1 MNDSKIS
8 VRYSRALFQSALEK
22 KILDKVNQD
31 MIFISEVCKIPEAKE
46 FLHSPIIVPS
56 KKEAIFHKMLGDNVE
71 KITLSLIDLVVK
83 NGRESHIPAIARV
96 FIHETMKHKGITES
110 VLTTAVKVE
119 ANVKKQIADLISEV
133 FKTKVELKENID
145 ADIIGGFILRV
156 DDNYID
162 ASIRNKL
169 RKIKK
174 ELKGS
179 VITPENQKIFNKEF

>member
-8 VRYSRALFQSALEK
+8 VRYSRALFQSALGK

-31 MIFISEVCKIPEAKE
+31 MVFIAELCKIPETKE
-46 FLHSPIIVPS
+46 FLNSPIIVPS
-56 KKEAIFHKMLGDNVE
+56 KKSAIFHKMLGDNIE
-71 KITLSLIDLVVK
+71 EITLSLIDLVVK
-83 NGRESHIPAIARV
+83 NGRESYLPAIARV
-96 FIHETMKHKGITES
+96 FIHETMKYAGITQS
-110 VLTTAVKVE
+110 ILTTAVKVHPD
-119 ANVKKQIADLISEV
+119 VRQQITDLISEV
-133 FKTKVELKENID
+133 FKTRVEFIENID
-145 ADIIGGFILRV
+145 TEIIGGFILRV

-179 VITPENQKIFNKEF
+179 VISSD

>member
-1 MNDSKIS
+1 M
-8 VRYSRALFQSALEK
+8 

-31 MIFISEVCKIPEAKE
+31 MILISEICKVPETKE

-56 KKEAIFHKMLGDNVE
+56 KKTSIFHNILGDNVE

-83 NGRESHIPAIARV
+83 NGRERYLPSIARV
-96 FIHETMKHKGITES
+96 FIYETMKYKGIKETF
-110 VLTTAVKVE
+110 LTTAVSVNSE
-119 ANVKKQIADLISEV
+119 VKKQITNLVSEV
-133 FKTKVELKENID
+133 FNTKVELKEIID
-145 ADIIGGFILRV
+145 KDILGGFILQV

-162 ASIRNKL
+162 ASIKNKL

-179 VITPENQKIFNKEF
+179 VITS

>member
-8 VRYSRALFQSALEK
+8 VRYSRALFQLALEK
-22 KILDKVNQD
+22 KILDQVNLD
-31 MIFISEVCKIPEAKE
+31 MILISEVCKVPEVKE
-46 FLHSPIIVPS
+46 FLHSPIIYPS
-56 KKEAIFHKMLGDNVE
+56 KKEAILHKMFGDNIQ

-83 NGRESHIPAIARV
+83 NGRESYIPAIARV

-110 VLTTAVKVE
+110 VLTTAVKAE

-133 FKTKVELKENID
+133 FKTKVVLKENID

-174 ELKGS
+174 SLKE
-179 VITPENQKIFNKEF
+179 V